1 MIKGHEQFNEVKL
14 NKGLSCLILFGINI
28 RSVLMKGSDDMRSIT
43 LALVGEEGTPTVGT
57 PVYSQLLS

>member
-1 MIKGHEQFNEVKL
+1 
-14 NKGLSCLILFGINI
+14 
-28 RSVLMKGSDDMRSIT
+28 MKGSDDMRSIT